1 MSVENIKTDKE
12 LKDAYLTGER
22 PLFRGKKLH
31 IEQTIF
37 NDGESPLKES
47 RDIVL
52 ENSSFQW
59 KYPLWYSKNIE
70 ARDCTWLEM
79 ARSGVWYTDH
89 IRIEDTLIEAPKNFR
104 RCHDETLD
112 NVYLANAAETFW
124 NCEGIKLAHVQA
136 RGDYFGMNSTNIT
149 IDDFKLVGNYAFDGA
164 KNMEVHNARMLSK
177 DAFWNSENVTVY
189 DSVIH
194 GEYLGWNSKN
204 LTFINCTIESLQ
216 GLCYIENL
224 KMINCTLLNT
234 TLAFEY
240 SKGINAQIN
249 GRIKSVMNPSEGRIQ
264 ADEIETLILDPEK
277 IDPAE
282 TEIICPTVGEKLD
295 KAPEA

>member
-1 MSVENIKTDKE
+1 M
-12 LKDAYLTGER
+12 
-22 PLFRGKKLH
+22 
-31 IEQTIF
+31 
-37 NDGESPLKES
+37 
-47 RDIVL
+47 
-52 ENSSFQW
+52 
-59 KYPLWYSKNIE
+59 
-70 ARDCTWLEM
+70 
-79 ARSGVWYTDH
+79 
-89 IRIEDTLIEAPKNFR
+89 IEAPKNFR
-104 RCHDETLD
+104 RCHDVTLD

-164 KNMEVHNARMLSK
+164 KNMEVHNDRMLSK